1 MTIISAVK
9 EGRLWVIL
17 ALDVDG
23 QLVEFAGRTFP
34 EAAQVMSRH
43 QSKSAAEA
51 A

>member
-1 MTIISAVK
+1 MNIVWAAK

-23 QLVEFAGRTFP
+23 RLVEFAGRTFP
-34 EAAQVMSRH
+34 AAAAAMSRH
-43 QSKSAAEA
+43 QNKSAVEA